1 MENTTLIKTEN
12 KVADN
17 ISKTM
22 RGSTFGFVSL
32 ILFKKSNMYI
42 LQPKVIF
49 ITIIGIYE
57 KTPIIKESKIKK
69 LNSFFIGNVKNK
81 SMIFLPINP
90 GNNRKSK

>member
-1 MENTTLIKTEN
+1 MDSTTLIKTEA

-17 ISKTM
+17 ISKAM
-22 RGSTFGFVSL
+22 RGLTVEFVSL
-32 ILFKKSNMYI
+32 ILFRKSNMYI
-42 LQPKVIF
+42 SQPKIIF

-57 KTPIIKESKIKK
+57 KIPIIKESKIKK
-69 LNSFFIGNVKNK
+69 LNSFFTGNVKNK